1 MARPHPIYSAFFAI
15 FLLFSVALPAHA
27 QEGEIVGAV
36 KVQGNKRVDDSTILF
51 YIKTKVGEPL
61 LRRKIR
67 EDIKRIYDL
76 GQFKDIRVETQR
88 TPKGLDVIFLVTE
101 KSSIGNIE
109 VVGGGVIEETKL
121 LEIIGIDRGDTFT
134 ESMVQETIQKITQE
148 YHDKG
153 YFYIKVKV
161 DSRLNQDNQVDLTI
175 HLDEGHKV
183 SIEKIRF
190 TGNKAFTDKEIL
202 KVIETS
208 ETDWLSF
215 FNDSGIYKKDVLK
228 IDLLRIEGLYQDN
241 GYLKIRVL
249 EPRISLDKD
258 KKDIFITIPVEE
270 GPQYKVGKIQVQEDD
285 TYSAAELLAVLKI
298 KEGQVYNMSELRE
311 DILTITEMYS
321 QKGYAYADVNPVTTL
336 NEKAKAVDVAIRT
349 DRGRKVFVGQINI
362 KGNEKTLDHVIR
374 REFRL
379 KEGQVFNS
387 DKLKRSRQRINN
399 LGFFGDVKVDTK
411 PGGAPDLIDIDA
423 SLVEKPTGSFSL
435 GAGFS
440 SVDNFIFNGSISQNN
455 LFGRGQRLNFS
466 AQTSSRRTNFNL
478 NFTEPRLL
486 DTNILLGVDL
496 FNNQSNFFS
505 FTSKNVGGGLRFGK
519 SLGEF
524 DWGGLNYRFARVKVS
539 NVNPLFETP
548 FLRNE
553 TRTTSRLTPTYIYD
567 SRDNFL
573 NPTRGWRHSASVD
586 IGGLGGIKFFRSNYE
601 VTYYRP
607 LFWKFVLALHGELGI
622 AGGYSGDRLPV
633 FERYFMGGAQSLR
646 GFTIRQ
652 VGPKD
657 GTGNPLG
664 GDQSLLFNLEVVYP
678 IGRIFRVFAFHDRG
692 NVYGDGTDISTT
704 ASTIDL
710 SKMRKSVGGGVRF
723 QSPFGPIGIAYGI
736 KLDQAPGDTPA
747 EFHFTAGGSF

>member
-1 MARPHPIYSAFFAI
+1 MPSY
-15 FLLFSVALPAHA
+15 A
-27 QEGEIVGAV
+27 QEGETVSVI
-36 KVQGNKRVDDSTILF
+36 KIQGNKRVDDSTILF

-61 LRRKIR
+61 LRRTVR

-76 GQFKDIRVETQR
+76 GQFKDIRVETEQ
-88 TPKGLDVIFLVTE
+88 TPRGLEVIFLVRE
-101 KSSIGNIE
+101 KSSVGDIE
-109 VVGGGVIEETKL
+109 VTGGGVIEITKL
-121 LEIIGIDRGDTFT
+121 LELIGVERGDTFN
-134 ESMVQETIQKITQE
+134 ESMIQEIVQKVTQE

-161 DSRLNQDNQVDLTI
+161 ETRLNKDNQVDLLI
-175 HLDEGHKV
+175 RLDEGHKV

-190 TGNKAFTDKEIL
+190 TGNKAFSDKEIL

-228 IDLLRIEGLYQDN
+228 IDLLRIEGLYQDH

-249 EPRISLDKD
+249 EPRITLDKD

-270 GPQYKVGKIQVQEDD
+270 GPQYRIGKIQVQEDD
-285 TYSAAELLAVLKI
+285 TYSAAELRAALQI
-298 KEGQVYNMSELRE
+298 KEGKVYNMSELRE

-321 QKGYAYADVNPVTTL
+321 QKGYAYADVNPVTNL
-336 NEKAKAVDVAIRT
+336 NEKEKVVDLAIRT

-362 KGNEKTLDHVIR
+362 KGNEKTWDNVIR

-399 LGFFGDVKVDTK
+399 LGFFSDVKVDTK
-411 PGGAPDLIDIDA
+411 PGSAPDLIDIDA
-423 SLVEKPTGSFSL
+423 SVVEKPTGSFSL

-440 SVDNFIFNGSISQNN
+440 SVDNFIFNGSIAQNN

-466 AQTSSRRTNFNL
+466 AQLSSRRTNFNL
-478 NFTEPRLL
+478 NFTEPRLF

-505 FTSKNVGGGLRFGK
+505 FSSRNVGAGLRFGK

-524 DWGGLNYRFARVKVS
+524 DWGGLNYRFEKVKVS
-539 NVNPLFETP
+539 DVNPFFETP
-548 FLRNE
+548 FLSNG
-553 TRTTSRLTPTYIYD
+553 TRTTSRITPTYIYD

-573 NPTRGWRHSASVD
+573 NPTTGWRHVASVD

-601 VTYYRP
+601 ITYYRP
-607 LFWKFVLALHGELGI
+607 LLWKFVLALHGELGI
-622 AGGYSGDRLPV
+622 ADGYSGDKLPV
-633 FERYFMGGAQSLR
+633 FEHYFMGGAQSLR

-657 GTGNPLG
+657 GTGNPIG

-678 IGRIFRVFAFHDRG
+678 VARVFRVFVFHDRG
-692 NVYGDGTDISTT
+692 NVYGDGADVSTT
-704 ASTIDL
+704 ASSIDL